1 MSYTDIEKI
10 KQRIREVAMVNSID
24 REARI
29 ERLAIEKVL
38 MESPYKSHLYTEQQF
53 EHLIFLELLEV
64 NANLTRLINILSS
77 DAQEGTCIEGSCK
90 GHTSHATNTNTGIK
104 EVCECNGD
112 DPTRKRRRPK
122 TANRG

>member
-29 ERLAIEKVL
+29 ERLAIEKVM

-53 EHLIFLELLEV
+53 EHLIFLELIEV
-64 NANLTRLINILSS
+64 NANLARLIAMLSP
-77 DAQEGTCIEGSCK
+77 DAREGVCIGGSCK
-90 GHTSHATNTNTGIK
+90 GHTSHAPPTNTGI
-104 EVCECNGD
+104 EEAYRCD
-112 DPTRKRRRPK
+112 DDVPARKRGRTK
-122 TANRG
+122 SATRG